1 MSKSPS
7 ESNPINRSTL
17 SGQVTKKLR
26 ADITSGVYQPGE
38 QLNEALIARQFG
50 ISRGPLREAM
60 QRLIQDGLL
69 RSMPHRG
76 VFVPEFTDEDLAD
89 IYFAREAIETAALR
103 RVMASG
109 NAVEVAGLLRIEI
122 DMMIAALERDD
133 WSEVV
138 DHDLHFHTQLVD
150 AAQSGRLSR
159 MYSVLIDETRLCLHM
174 RVSGFFG
181 RKDFVEEHIALA
193 DRLAA
198 EDSPGAL
205 EAIRNHL
212 NEPLKSLAQQRDD
225 PGKSRKADLDNKS
238 DTESN

>member
-1 MSKSPS
+1 MSKSHS
-7 ESNPINRSTL
+7 ESIPINRSTL
-17 SGQVTKKLR
+17 SGQVAERLR
-26 ADITSGVYQPGE
+26 ADITSGVYQPGG

-50 ISRGPLREAM
+50 VSRGPLREAM

-69 RSMPHRG
+69 RSRPHRG
-76 VFVPEFTDEDLAD
+76 VFVPELTDEDLVD
-89 IYFAREAIETAALR
+89 IYFAREAIEIAALR
-103 RVMASG
+103 RIMASG
-109 NAVEVAGLLRIEI
+109 QSVEVARLLRIEV

-150 AAQSGRLSR
+150 AAQSRRLSR

-174 RVSGFFG
+174 LVSGFTG

-198 EDSPGAL
+198 EDTPGAL
-205 EAIRNHL
+205 KAIRNHL

-225 PGKSRKADLDNKS
+225 QGKSRYADSPGETGIGS
-238 DTESN
+238 D